1 MKLPTF
7 SSHTGGFEVDILRE
21 KYVVMSGYDKIM
33 DKVGTKNVTD
43 DTINS
48 SEQLSD
54 RQKDIIKLL
63 GYYDTDDV
71 RINVRINASEL
82 AEKFSVTTRTIMRD
96 MDVLVVKGLLRRVG
110 ARKNGYWDIVKK

>member
-1 MKLPTF
+1 
-7 SSHTGGFEVDILRE
+7 
-21 KYVVMSGYDKIM
+21 MSGYDKIM

-43 DTINS
+43 DPINS